1 MQNYIIRQPFVD
13 LELFSFIWE
22 GKRSR
27 SKLETLF
34 ESGGQENNTSP
45 VVHFAPGYI

>member
-1 MQNYIIRQPFVD
+1 MQNYIIRQRFA
-13 LELFSFIWE
+13 ELFSCTWG

-34 ESGGQENNTSP
+34 ESDGQENNTNA